1 MALLIWIQSLM
12 ELAFG
17 LLFWLFGLRSFGLAW
32 RVVQEMC
39 RKPLFEDSQR
49 RLRIVFVDLIFSSF
63 AVSAS
68 IFRVGNIVF
77 RENGVIWVQRAQQC
91 DQVYSIRSM
100 VLVHTEGPP
109 FPSFVK
115 LFLHKLDQDFFLRRS
130 RAIHDFCIFVQ
141 KAELIAQENVLKVAQ
156 GHNGAGLG
164 RERDLVPDSCL
175 ISCVLILEEL
185 RWLGRRIRIWIEIL
199 RMHFD

>member
-49 RLRIVFVDLIFSSF
+49 RLRIVFMDLIYSSF
-63 AVSAS
+63 AISAS
-68 IFRVGNIVF
+68 IFRVGHIVF
-77 RENGVIWVQRAQQC
+77 RENGVIRIQRAQQC

-109 FPSFVK
+109 SPILFNSSFTSWIRIS
-115 LFLHKLDQDFFLRRS
+115 FFGG
-130 RAIHDFCIFVQ
+130 
-141 KAELIAQENVLKVAQ
+141 VAQ
-156 GHNGAGLG
+156 FTTFVSLFKRQNSLP
-164 RERDLVPDSCL
+164 RKTS
-175 ISCVLILEEL
+175 
-185 RWLGRRIRIWIEIL
+185 
-199 RMHFD
+199 

>member
-1 MALLIWIQSLM
+1 MALLIWIQGLM

-49 RLRIVFVDLIFSSF
+49 RLRIVFMDLIFSSF

-68 IFRVGNIVF
+68 IFWVGHIVF
-77 RENGVIWVQRAQQC
+77 RKNGVIRIQRAQQC

-109 FPSFVK
+109 FPSFVQ
-115 LFLHKLDQDFFLRRS
+115 LFLH
-130 RAIHDFCIFVQ
+130 
-141 KAELIAQENVLKVAQ
+141 
-156 GHNGAGLG
+156 
-164 RERDLVPDSCL
+164 
-175 ISCVLILEEL
+175 
-185 RWLGRRIRIWIEIL
+185 
-199 RMHFD
+199 